1 MGFGYRNLMSIV
13 VTPIPRLIDLAAPA
27 FTLGLANAAGSAET
41 AVASDSTLLV
51 FDTTDP
57 AAVAASAVVGSATT
71 APRRD
76 HVHPGI
82 VGAGTVADEAIARFN
97 GTSGD
102 SLQGYS
108 SLSPT
113 ISDAGIISL
122 TSGALKFPSTGI
134 ASADANTLDWY
145 EIGDWTPNIEDSSHN
160 ASEGQGYSS
169 TPEGKYIRIGDLV
182 YVSLNLEISSLGS
195 LTTSSES
202 YIGGLPF
209 TAISGN
215 AEGGIVVTYADN
227 LAITANSSIAARVQ
241 LSSTF
246 IVLTL
251 WDATTGITNLLLSEI
266 SADGRLRMSGVYRV

>member
-1 MGFGYRNLMSIV
+1 M
-13 VTPIPRLIDLAAPA
+13 
-27 FTLGLANAAGSAET
+27 
-41 AVASDSTLLV
+41 
-51 FDTTDP
+51 
-57 AAVAASAVVGSATT
+57 
-71 APRRD
+71 
-76 HVHPGI
+76 
-82 VGAGTVADEAIARFN
+82 
-97 GTSGD
+97 
-102 SLQGYS
+102 
-108 SLSPT
+108 
-113 ISDAGIISL
+113 
-122 TSGALKFPSTGI
+122 
-134 ASADANTLDWY
+134 
-145 EIGDWTPNIEDSSHN
+145 
-160 ASEGQGYSS
+160 
-169 TPEGKYIRIGDLV
+169 
-182 YVSLNLEISSLGS
+182 SLNLEISSLGS